1 VTDNRPESIMAIV
14 PGVSRETCDM
24 LVMFEQALIK
34 WNRSINLVAT
44 STEAEIWSRHILDS
58 AQLAA
63 LAPAARR
70 WLDIG
75 SGGGFPGL
83 VLAIL
88 LRDRP
93 GGHIDLVESNRKKA
107 GFLQAMVGQ
116 FRLHARIH
124 AVRIEA
130 MSVEPIDVVTARALA
145 PMPLLLELSER
156 WLSGGA
162 RALFH
167 KGRDY
172 VHEVSESS
180 QRWTFDLL
188 EHRSAIDPGGVILEI
203 SNLHRNQG

>member
-1 VTDNRPESIMAIV
+1 VTDNRPETIMAIV

-34 WNRSINLVAT
+34 WNRSVNLVAT

-116 FRLHARIH
+116 FRLPARIH
-124 AVRIEA
+124 AIRIEA

-156 WLSGGA
+156 WLSSGA

>member
-1 VTDNRPESIMAIV
+1 MTDNRPESIMAIV

-24 LVMFEQALIK
+24 LVRFEQALIK
-34 WNRSINLVAT
+34 WNRSINLVAS

-116 FRLHARIH
+116 FRLPARIH
-124 AVRIEA
+124 AIRIEA
-130 MSVEPIDVVTARALA
+130 LPVEPIDVVTARALA
-145 PMPLLLELSER
+145 PMPLLLELSEK